1 MRLLE
6 QDDSRLVNH
15 GPDGGR
21 ELGSARARFLCVVD
35 TCVRRPHTIERTAL
49 RDAASVMTPKPGSG
63 LPVVPCLPPLENL
76 LMVSPSDLTD
86 SAVPAPAVAHPKRSG
101 PGPGDDLPRI
111 VPRRN
116 LGRLLAAAVAL
127 SLFALLVGS
136 VVRNPAF
143 QWNVVGGY
151 FTSAAVLDGLLLT
164 LWLTGVVMVLGF
176 LLGIPLAVMRL
187 SANPVLSSLSWGY
200 VWVFRSTPL
209 LVQLLLWFNIGA
221 LYPTLGLG
229 VPFGP
234 QFVTV
239 KTVNLLGPALTAVI
253 GLTLHE
259 AAYAAEVVRG
269 GILSVDAGQTEAAQA
284 LGIGRAHALRRIVVP
299 QAMRS
304 IVPTAG
310 NMLIGTLKGTSI
322 VSVLA
327 VHDLLYS
334 VQLVYNQTY
343 QVIPLLLVAT
353 LWYIAVTTVLSVGQ
367 FYVERHYARGA
378 TRVLP
383 PTPLQRLRARL
394 AAHLLSLRSLSN
406 Y

>member
-1 MRLLE
+1 MVVRDGR
-6 QDDSRLVNH
+6 DDQLV
-15 GPDGGR
+15 GAGGFPQLFEPVGDASGR
-21 ELGSARARFLCVVD
+21 ADELGVD
-35 TCVRRPHTIERTAL
+35 
-49 RDAASVMTPKPGSG
+49 
-63 LPVVPCLPPLENL
+63 
-76 LMVSPSDLTD
+76 
-86 SAVPAPAVAHPKRSG
+86 AV
-101 PGPGDDLPRI
+101 GDQGT
-111 VPRRN
+111 V
-116 LGRLLAAAVAL
+116 VAL
-127 SLFALLVGS
+127 SRLG
-136 VVRNPAF
+136 
-143 QWNVVGGY
+143 
-151 FTSAAVLDGLLLT
+151 DGDQPL
-164 LWLTGVVMVLGF
+164 GAGVLG
-176 LLGIPLAVMRL
+176 LRGAVVRL
-187 SANPVLSSLSWGY
+187 SANPVLSTLSWGY

-284 LGIGRAHALRRIVVP
+284 LGIGRARALRRIVVP

-304 IVPTAG
+304 ILPTAG

-334 VQLVYNQTY
+334 VQLIYNQTY

-378 TRVLP
+378 THVLP
-383 PTPLQRLRARL
+383 PTPLRRLRVRL
-394 AAHLLSLRSLSN
+394 AGFRRSLLSLSN